1 MMISQKVV
9 EKGEVVVLDS
19 SISNTVCENFQGT
32 PSKEVIILLII
43 LLISLLIILLI
54 MLHNNPKIVMTKTST
69 MMTEISEEAVVRCSK
84 EGAGWYHLV
93 QPHCGTVA
101 ACVRLL

>member
-1 MMISQKVV
+1 MSQKVV
-9 EKGEVVVLDS
+9 EKEEVALGS
-19 SISNTVCENFQGT
+19 SILKPWCENFQCT
-32 PSKEVIILLII
+32 PSKEM
-43 LLISLLIILLI
+43 IILLI
-54 MLHNNPKIVMTKTST
+54 MLHNNPKIVTTKTST

-84 EGAGWYHLV
+84 EGAGWYQVGV

>member
-1 MMISQKVV
+1 M
-9 EKGEVVVLDS
+9 EKEEVALGS
-19 SISNTVCENFQGT
+19 SILKPWCKNFQCT
-32 PSKEVIILLII
+32 PSKEVIILLI
-43 LLISLLIILLI
+43 
-54 MLHNNPKIVMTKTST
+54 MLHNNTKIVTTKTST
-69 MMTEISEEAVVRCSK
+69 MMTEISEKAVVRCSK

>member
-1 MMISQKVV
+1 MISQKVV
-9 EKGEVVVLDS
+9 EKGEIVVLDS
-19 SISNTVCENFQGT
+19 SISNPWCKKFQCT
-32 PSKEVIILLII
+32 PSKEVII
-43 LLISLLIILLI
+43 LLIILLI
-54 MLHNNPKIVMTKTST
+54 MLHNNPKIVTTKTST

>member
-1 MMISQKVV
+1 MSQKVV
-9 EKGEVVVLDS
+9 EKEEVALGS
-19 SISNTVCENFQGT
+19 SILKPWCENFQCT

-84 EGAGWYHLV
+84 EGAG
-93 QPHCGTVA
+93 
-101 ACVRLL
+101 

>member
-1 MMISQKVV
+1 MISQKVV
-9 EKGEVVVLDS
+9 EKGEIVVLDS
-19 SISNTVCENFQGT
+19 SISNPWCKKFQCT
-32 PSKEVIILLII
+32 PSKEVIILLI
-43 LLISLLIILLI
+43 
-54 MLHNNPKIVMTKTST
+54 MLHNNTKIVTTKTST

-84 EGAGWYHLV
+84 EGAGWYQVGV

>member
-1 MMISQKVV
+1 MY
-9 EKGEVVVLDS
+9 
-19 SISNTVCENFQGT
+19 
-32 PSKEVIILLII
+32 SKEV
-43 LLISLLIILLI
+43 IILLI
-54 MLHNNPKIVMTKTST
+54 MLHNNPKIVMTMTST
-69 MMTEISEEAVVRCSK
+69 MMTTMTEISEEAVVRCSK

>member
-9 EKGEVVVLDS
+9 EKGEVVVLDF
-19 SISNTVCENFQGT
+19 SISNPLCRNFQGT

-43 LLISLLIILLI
+43 LLI
-54 MLHNNPKIVMTKTST
+54 MLHNNTKIVKTST
-69 MMTEISEEAVVRCSK
+69 MLTKMTEISEEAVVRCSK
-84 EGAGWYHLV
+84 EGGGWYRLL
-93 QPHCGTVA
+93 QAHCGTVAAVA